1 MKCIVTGH
9 LHIDVMN
16 VVLRD
21 DIADW
26 TVDTRTYH
34 RSDTHGNTAVESQ
47 NALEYTCGED
57 QVYFRHRAFTDRQT
71 EQDYVT

>member
-1 MKCIVTGH
+1 MTLLTGQ
-9 LHIDVMN
+9 
-16 VVLRD
+16 
-21 DIADW
+21 W
-26 TVDTRTYH
+26 THVHTKQH

-57 QVYFRHRAFTDRQT
+57 QVYFHHRAFTDRQT